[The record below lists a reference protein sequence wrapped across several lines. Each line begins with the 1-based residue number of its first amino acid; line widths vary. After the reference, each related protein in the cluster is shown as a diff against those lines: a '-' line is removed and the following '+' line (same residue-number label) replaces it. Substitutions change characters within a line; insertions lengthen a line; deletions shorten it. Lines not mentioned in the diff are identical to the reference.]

1 MRGQI
6 LAIVRKFINSDFPGI
21 FRYLTGY
28 IAILIGTGITMT
40 IQSSSVFTSALTPLV
55 GIGILSME
63 RMYPLTLGANL
74 GTTFVAI
81 IIALSQN
88 ADDMPIAFHVALCH
102 VFFNI
107 SGVLLYYPIPMTR
120 LPIRMAKFLGNK
132 TARYRW
138 YSVAYL
144 LVLFVILPAV
154 VFGLSSISRIALV
167 VVSVPLI
174 IILLCIAVINILQ
187 TKRPDVLPVKLKT
200 WKFLPSWCRSLE
212 PYDKVIKQMCCKC
225 CKQK

>member
-1 MRGQI
+1 MRGPI
-6 LAIVRKFINSDFPGI
+6 LALVRKFINSDFPGI

-28 IAILIGTGITMT
+28 IAILIGTGVTMV

-55 GIGILSME
+55 GIGILSLE

-74 GTTFVAI
+74 GTTFTAI

-107 SGVLLYYPIPMTR
+107 SGVLLYYPIPVTR
-120 LPIRMAKFLGNK
+120 IPIRMAKFLGNK

-138 YSVAYL
+138 YPIAYL

-154 VFGLSSISRIALV
+154 VFGLSSASWIALV
-167 VVSVPLI
+167 AVATPIMLV
-174 IILLCIAVINILQ
+174 LLAIAAIRYMQ
-187 TKRPDVLPVKLKT
+187 TTRPDVLPVKLKT
-200 WKFLPSWCRSLE
+200 WKFLPLWCRSLK
-212 PYDKVIKQMCCKC
+212 PYDDLIRKICCKC
-225 CKQK
+225 LGKK